1 MTKMQKM
8 KSDPIARRW
17 LLGGALGIGLF
28 AFCLQA
34 AVAQERLCA
43 VPPDTFE
50 DEPVLTK
57 TAKALKQGKKV
68 LVVAM
73 GGASTLGN
81 AAGGIENSWPGRFA
95 AALTARFPDAQIA
108 VVNRG
113 APRMTA
119 SDMTARLE
127 RDILDMRPSLV
138 ILETGTTDAVR
149 NVDPGSFRDA
159 VQSAIEQ
166 VREDGPEIVLMDMQY
181 SRRTHAVINFDRYLA
196 AMREVA
202 NIFNV
207 PLFPRHELMRLWT
220 EEGGELELPTRD
232 REKRRQQ
239 AAWLYTCIG
248 NAMADF
254 VARNHDSAVQ

>member
-1 MTKMQKM
+1 M
-8 KSDPIARRW
+8 
-17 LLGGALGIGLF
+17 LGGALGIALF
-28 AFCLQA
+28 TFCLQA
-34 AVAQERLCA
+34 AVAQERTCA

-50 DEPVLTK
+50 REPVLTK
-57 TAKALKQGKKV
+57 TVKALKQGKKV

-81 AAGGIENSWPGRFA
+81 AAGSIENSWPGRFA
-95 AALTARFPDAQIA
+95 AALTARFPDVQIA

-119 SDMTARLE
+119 ADMTARLE
-127 RDILDMRPSLV
+127 RDILDMRPTLV

-149 NVDPGSFRDA
+149 NVDPDAFRDA

-166 VREDGPEIVLMDMQY
+166 IREDGPEIVLMDMQY

-202 NIFNV
+202 NVFNV
-207 PLFPRHELMRLWT
+207 PLFPRHELMRIWT
-220 EEGGELELPTRD
+220 EEGGELEQATRD
-232 REKRRQQ
+232 REKRQRQ
-239 AAWLYTCIG
+239 AAWLYRCIG
-248 NAMADF
+248 DAMADF
-254 VARNHDSAVQ
+254 VTRDHNAIGQ